1 MRVGHFGDLD
11 TGRFERTGT
20 PEVILAED
28 KRDEH
33 LAELCRAFVDDAD
46 LAIVS
51 RLSPQRAPLV
61 EGDAWTTEYHEEARL
76 AILST
81 SDAKVPRHGGRV
93 AVIAAGT
100 SDVGIAEEARLTA
113 RLTGAAT
120 QRAYDVGVAGPHRI
134 GRALDD
140 LSPSPDVYVCVAG
153 REAALP
159 AVLAA
164 KVQEPV
170 IGVPT
175 SVGYGHGGEGESALM
190 GVLQSCAPLL
200 AVNIDAGV
208 PAGLCA
214 SKVAALAG
222 RTRT

>member
-11 TGRFERTGT
+11 TSRFERTGT

-33 LAELCRAFVDDAD
+33 LEQLCKAFVHDAGMA
-46 LAIVS
+46 LVS
-51 RLSPQRAPLV
+51 RLAPHRVPLV
-61 EGDAWTTEYHEEARL
+61 EDDAWTTTYHEEARL
-76 AILST
+76 ALLETST
-81 SDAKVPRHGGRV
+81 ANPPKHGGHV
-93 AVIAAGT
+93 GVIAAGT
-100 SDVGIAEEARLTA
+100 SDVGIAEEARITA
-113 RLTGAAT
+113 NATGSTT

-134 GRALDD
+134 DRALDELD
-140 LSPSPDVYVCVAG
+140 PIPDVFIAVAG

-159 AVLAA
+159 TVLAA
-164 KVQEPV
+164 KVVEPV

-175 SVGYGHGGEGESALM
+175 SVGYGHGGGGESALM

-214 SKVAALAG
+214 NKVAQVAARR
-222 RTRT
+222 RT